1 VNAFTPFGKK
11 QPAAMMTKSDPVQGF
26 MELLNYKLG
35 KPYDV
40 EVLAEFL
47 TSKFLERVD
56 YQ

>member
-1 VNAFTPFGKK
+1 MNAFTPFGKK

-35 KPYDV
+35 KPYDPQ
-40 EVLAEFL
+40 VLAEFL